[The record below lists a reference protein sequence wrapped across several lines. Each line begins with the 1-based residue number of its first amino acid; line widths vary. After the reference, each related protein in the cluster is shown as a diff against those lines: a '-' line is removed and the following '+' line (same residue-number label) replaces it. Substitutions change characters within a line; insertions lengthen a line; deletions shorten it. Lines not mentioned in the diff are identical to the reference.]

1 MKKSH
6 PVRNAQSQWRKHSW
20 FVIFSW
26 TLSCAIFL
34 GWLVY
39 HTNLPVHSESQFYS
53 GLSGLWLLGVV
64 IVFLSWLLISDLQ
77 KHRQQAAK
85 KASEV
90 TAASLELEQTN
101 RQLEQAIERANQ
113 MAVNAEVANVAKSEF
128 LANMSH
134 EIRTPMTAI
143 LGYTALLQDPKLSPS
158 DQDNYLAV
166 IHRNGEQLLT
176 LINDIL
182 DLSKVEAG
190 KMTVDIQPCNVISVV
205 SEVASMMR
213 VRAKQRNTSLAVEYA
228 TQMPETITSDQ
239 VRLRQALVN
248 LVGNAVKFTE
258 GGNVRIAVAFLPTWR
273 ADAPAVRVDV
283 IDTGI
288 GIEADKLALLF
299 EPFIQAD
306 NSTSRKYGGSGLGLS
321 IAHHIAELL
330 KGELTVQST
339 VGQGSTFTLTVPT
352 GKLDGVTMLSAV
364 TEVIQQQRGDYSDGL
379 GNKALKGLRLLLA
392 EDGIDNQQLLRHLL
406 GKAGAEVEIADNGKL
421 AVQKAQAGDFDLVLM
436 DVQMPEMDGHQATRV
451 LRKSGFDRPI
461 VALTAHAMNEDRRKS
476 LAAGCNDYLTKPVNR
491 VELIRTIIRHCG
503 KVESAQDEVT
513 AIESEFTDDS
523 DLSGLIDQ
531 FVCGLC
537 EKVRNMQEALVNGD
551 FQTLQKVAHQ
561 LKGAGGGYGYPKL
574 TDLAKTLEDAAKSED
589 REAAGLALAPLAKY
603 CRGIVAG
610 RSVENVSEDG

>member
-26 TLSCAIFL
+26 TLSFAIFL

-64 IVFLSWLLISDLQ
+64 IVFLSWLLISNLQ

-143 LGYTALLQDPKLSPS
+143 LGYTELLQDPKLSPS

-190 KMTVDIQPCNVISVV
+190 KMTVDIQPCSVISVV

-213 VRAKQRNTSLAVEYA
+213 VRAEQRNTSLAVEYA

-364 TEVIQQQRGDYSDGL
+364 TEVIQQQRGDHSDGL

-451 LRKSGFDRPI
+451 LRKSGFDRAI

-476 LAAGCNDYLTKPVNR
+476 LEAGCDDYLTKPVNR
-491 VELIRTIIRHCG
+491 VELIRTIMRHCG
-503 KVESAQDEVT
+503 KAATAQEDVA

-531 FVCGLC
+531 FVCGLS
-537 EKVRNMQEALVNGD
+537 EKVQNMQAALANGD
-551 FQTLQKVAHQ
+551 FEGLGRLAHQ
-561 LKGAGGGYGYPKL
+561 LKGVGGGYGYPKL

-589 REAAGLALAPLAKY
+589 REAAGLALGPLARY
-603 CRGIVAG
+603 CQGIVAG
-610 RSVENVSEDG
+610 RSVENVSENG